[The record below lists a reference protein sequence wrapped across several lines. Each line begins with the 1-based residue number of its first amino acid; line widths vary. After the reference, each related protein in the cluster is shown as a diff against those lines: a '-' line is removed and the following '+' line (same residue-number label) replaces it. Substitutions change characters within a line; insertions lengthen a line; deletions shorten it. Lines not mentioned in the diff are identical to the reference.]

1 LEVKILNLFGK
12 KEGNSIVDIKKYLS
26 TPEKPITNAEF
37 TSFWNSLT
45 EEEKQEFKKTELK

>member
-1 LEVKILNLFGK
+1 MKILNLFGK

-45 EEEKQEFKKTELK
+45 EEEKQEYKNTELK